1 MKSFFRFGI
10 KYRYKIFVHCH
21 CTVASIFV
29 IYSTWYWMLETWHRP
44 GSVECFHSSQFASSM
59 TLHNRGLMQR
69 AFSQSQE
76 ISKHC
81 RPIRDQE
88 TARSGQCTLSEW
100 VWNTLKTCFVA
111 AWIHIVT
118 MYFTEYWIDI
128 SFCELKQGFGLKNRD
143 SICHV
148 VNNHAEKLNIV
159 SEESKIAHFVMFGIQ
174 NKKRGTVWFW
184 LKLSGVCQ

>member
-21 CTVASIFV
+21 CRLHFCDLFHLILNVGNLT
-29 IYSTWYWMLETWHRP
+29 P

-69 AFSQSQE
+69 AYSQSQE

-128 SFCELKQGFGLKNRD
+128 SFCELEQGFGLKNRD
-143 SICHV
+143 TICHV

-159 SEESKIAHFVMFGIQ
+159 SKESKIAHFVMFGIQ